1 MIKHLNDSMKT
12 TLMNIKNIA
21 ENKISS
27 VELTTSFLWK
37 VRIYTVAILTTFSL
51 MFLLI
56 H

>member
-1 MIKHLNDSMKT
+1 MKY
-12 TLMNIKNIA
+12 LKNPMKIALSNIKNFA
-21 ENKISS
+21 DNKINS